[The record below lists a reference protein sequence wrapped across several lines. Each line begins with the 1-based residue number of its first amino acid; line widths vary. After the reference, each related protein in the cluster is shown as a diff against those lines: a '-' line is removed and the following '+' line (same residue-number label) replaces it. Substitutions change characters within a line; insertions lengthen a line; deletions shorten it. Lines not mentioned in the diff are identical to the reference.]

1 MSKRIYSRIAGT
13 GSYLPEKVL
22 TNADLEKMVETSD
35 EWIQSRTG
43 IRERH
48 IAADGETTS
57 DLGYNAAVRALE
69 AAGIDASQLDM
80 IVVGTTTPDLIF
92 PSTAC
97 LIQAKLGVA
106 GCPAFD
112 VNAACSGFVFAL
124 GVADKFI
131 RSGDCRHVLVIGTET
146 LTRMVDWNDR
156 TTCVLFG
163 DGAGAVVLKADEE
176 TGILS
181 THLHASLATRFS
193 RDDAGQVGSKEVLCE
208 EYLPA
213 MTSEGIHCLLIVR
226 DPRAVIA
233 SANHGRYRAQVGD
246 RYPLL
251 MLVRLWR
258 KSARAWLA
266 MAGTDNATVV
276 RYEDLVARPDA
287 VLEAVASALSIAS
300 FPDQLLHSPLRD
312 HRGAP
317 WKGNSSFGD
326 KINVDAA
333 SDGAWMTKLST
344 AEARFIEAC
353 AKTEMEALGYAPEVP
368 PRRIA
373 ISEFTENVVGVR
385 PGYLEHYALGPA
397 NREIELAR
405 WDAGAGDG
413 PASP

>member
-48 IAADGETTS
+48 IAAEGETTS
-57 DLGYNAAVRALE
+57 DLGYQAALRALE

-131 RSGDCRHVLVIGTET
+131 RSGDCKHVLVIGTET

-163 DGAGAVVLKADEE
+163 DGAGAVVLKADED

-181 THLHASLATRFS
+181 THLHADGCKKELLWNPVGVSTGFKDGANGGGTINMKGNDVFKYAVKALDSVVDETLAANGLDKSDLDWLIPHQANLRIIEATAKRLEMS
-193 RDDAGQVGSKEVLCE
+193 MDQVVVTVDKHGNTSSGSVPLALDAAVRSGKVERGQ
-208 EYLPA
+208 
-213 MTSEGIHCLLIVR
+213 LL
-226 DPRAVIA
+226 
-233 SANHGRYRAQVGD
+233 
-246 RYPLL
+246 L
-251 MLVRLWR
+251 
-258 KSARAWLA
+258 
-266 MAGTDNATVV
+266 
-276 RYEDLVARPDA
+276 
-287 VLEAVASALSIAS
+287 LEAFGGGFTWGSAL
-300 FPDQLLHSPLRD
+300 LR
-312 HRGAP
+312 
-317 WKGNSSFGD
+317 
-326 KINVDAA
+326 
-333 SDGAWMTKLST
+333 
-344 AEARFIEAC
+344 
-353 AKTEMEALGYAPEVP
+353 Y
-368 PRRIA
+368 
-373 ISEFTENVVGVR
+373 
-385 PGYLEHYALGPA
+385 
-397 NREIELAR
+397 
-405 WDAGAGDG
+405 
-413 PASP
+413 